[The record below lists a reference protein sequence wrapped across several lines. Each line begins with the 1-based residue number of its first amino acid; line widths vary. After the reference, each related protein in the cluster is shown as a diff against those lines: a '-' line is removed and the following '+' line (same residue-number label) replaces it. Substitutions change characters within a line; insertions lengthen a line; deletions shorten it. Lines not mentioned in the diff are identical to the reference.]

1 MGLSINTNELTLGAE
16 RNLDISQGKFDK
28 TIKRLS
34 SGNRIIQASDDPAGL
49 AISDNLNAQIRSLN
63 QAIHNAQDGA
73 ALAQVFEGGANGI
86 SNALIRIRELAMQS
100 ATDTVDDTERGML
113 NNEARELVS
122 EISRIAK
129 TTKFAGVRVLSG
141 EKDTLEFQIGIDNDP
156 DIDRI
161 KFDGSHANLTA
172 EGLSV
177 DDVRVDDKIAAQE
190 SLNRIDEA
198 INHVNNVRAKIG
210 STQARLNTTV
220 QAQQI
225 FTENLTSARSRI
237 ADADVVAES
246 AELAKQSILRKAGVA
261 VLSQANETPALLL
274 QLLR

>member
-16 RNLDISQGKFDK
+16 RNLDISQQKFDT

-49 AISDNLNAQIRSLN
+49 AISDNLNAQIRSLG
-63 QAIHNAQDGA
+63 QAIRNAQDGA
-73 ALAQVFEGGANGI
+73 SLAQVFEGGANNI

-141 EKDTLEFQIGIDNDP
+141 EKAELEFQIGINNDP

-161 KFDGSHANLTA
+161 KFAPGNSNLTA
-172 EGLSV
+172 EGLEVQDVTV
-177 DDVRVDDKIAAQE
+177 DNKEGAQAA
-190 SLNRIDEA
+190 LNNIDEA
-198 INHVNNVRAKIG
+198 INHVNSVRAKIG

-237 ADADVVAES
+237 ADADVVKES